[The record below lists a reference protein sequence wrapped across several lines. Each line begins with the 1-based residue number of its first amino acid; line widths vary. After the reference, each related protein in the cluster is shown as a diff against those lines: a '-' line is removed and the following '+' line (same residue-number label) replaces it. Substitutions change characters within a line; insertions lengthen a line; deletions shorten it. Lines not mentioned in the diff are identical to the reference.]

1 MVSWKLELPPSMITS
16 PFDIPGSSAAIV
28 SSTGFPAG
36 TMIHT
41 MRGLLS
47 FAGISLTLAAAVAPS
62 ETQRCV
68 AAGVRSN
75 TTTS

>member
-16 PFDIPGSSAAIV
+16 PFDSPGRSVAIV

-47 FAGISLTLAAAVAPS
+47 FAVTSVRLVVAIAPS
-62 ETQRCV
+62 ET
-68 AAGVRSN
+68 
-75 TTTS
+75 